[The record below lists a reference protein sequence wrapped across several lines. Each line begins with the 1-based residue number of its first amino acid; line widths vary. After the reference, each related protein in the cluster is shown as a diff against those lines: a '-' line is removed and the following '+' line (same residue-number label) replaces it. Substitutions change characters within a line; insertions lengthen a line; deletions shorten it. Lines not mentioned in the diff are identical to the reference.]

1 MPATKGSELASRVT
15 KVLETLPSPDGLKPR
30 VQEVPGR
37 SVTAS
42 LTKSNPFPRSTCGRQ
57 QCPWTGRGEECKEKC
72 YQDSICYY
80 AVCEICAEERD
91 VSGQEEI
98 CKVYLGESSR
108 SLPYRSRRHFQD
120 YDQAVGKLGRRR
132 RTGASQ
138 GNQQDTS
145 SWMVDHLLE
154 QHGGQLPD
162 DPMKA
167 FKFYQ
172 LASYR
177 KPLSR
182 QVAEA
187 NHIQMASKT
196 GMIIINKVALKV
208 DKEFMNRKDEKFNF
222 NPRGRQWGLEERPRN
237 RGL

>member
-1 MPATKGSELASRVT
+1 
-15 KVLETLPSPDGLKPR
+15 
-30 VQEVPGR
+30 
-37 SVTAS
+37 
-42 LTKSNPFPRSTCGRQ
+42 
-57 QCPWTGRGEECKEKC
+57 
-72 YQDSICYY
+72 
-80 AVCEICAEERD
+80 
-91 VSGQEEI
+91 
-98 CKVYLGESSR
+98 
-108 SLPYRSRRHFQD
+108 
-120 YDQAVGKLGRRR
+120 
-132 RTGASQ
+132 
-138 GNQQDTS
+138 
-145 SWMVDHLLE
+145 MVDHLLE

-196 GMIIINKVALKV
+196 GMIIVNKVALKV
-208 DKEFMNRKDEKFNF
+208 DKEVMNRKDEKFNF